1 MMRLLGA
8 LAASKRGNWIVV
20 AIWVVLVAALGPL
33 VLKLPDVTSNETTGF
48 LPASSQSR
56 ELARVAH
63 DRFPGG
69 EIHTALIVYRRA
81 TGLTAADRAAIT
93 ADARAATRLAHVGT
107 PIAPG
112 DPGAPPGLISAKGA
126 VAFTI
131 VPILA
136 AGQKPVKVVI
146 DGLRERAS
154 AAAPGLAAEVTG
166 PAAVDTDLNS
176 AFESQDGLLLAVT
189 GLLVLGLLL
198 LIYRSPAIAMVPLV
212 VVGVA
217 YAVTA
222 GVVYLLAK
230 QGLKVSSTS
239 TSLLLVLMFGAGTDY
254 CLLLAARY
262 VEDLREM
269 ADHRAA
275 LQRAVT
281 RAGPAIVASGFTVI
295 AALLSL
301 LVADVGSTRS
311 LGPVTALGV
320 AVVMLAGVT
329 LLPALLALLGRRAF
343 WPSAEMVAHGGGGP
357 ATEQRAAPQLLPG
370 LGRLP
375 NLSPAPL
382 SDRHPTV
389 RLRDGIWRRLGLRVI
404 GHPVR
409 AIAAVVCL
417 LLVGAI
423 GFTVYHPQ
431 ADILQVFRNGN
442 GSTRGADLLRS
453 GFPPGTLAP
462 NDVLVDRQ
470 DGPLAPADVAGA
482 QARVRVPGVSLV
494 TPVSRR
500 SSDGRAAIFQ
510 VVFADDPYRNP
521 ALERVATIRKR
532 LASGPPGVKAIVG
545 GGSAVQ
551 FDYREAANR
560 DLLVIV
566 PVVLAVIL
574 LTLIVLL
581 RAFVAPVYLIASV
594 ILSYFGILGM
604 SLAFWHYIA
613 GESAFDASV
622 PTFAFIFLV
631 ALGVDYNIFLMDRV
645 REEAALHGTREGLL
659 RALVATGP
667 VITSAGIILAGTF
680 ATLVLLPITILA
692 EVGLTVALGV
702 LIDTFLVRTVLVPA
716 ITSLLG
722 ERSWWPS
729 RVRGPRNTESPGAP
743 ALAARGPAPPR

>member
-1 MMRLLGA
+1 MMRMLGA
-8 LAASKRGNWIVV
+8 LAGSRRANWIVV
-20 AIWVVLVAALGPL
+20 GAWVVLAAALGPL
-33 VLKLPDVTSNETTGF
+33 VLQLPDVTTNETTGF
-48 LPASSQSR
+48 LPGSSQSR
-56 ELARVAH
+56 QLARIAH

-81 TGLTAADRAAIT
+81 GGLTSADRATIA
-93 ADARAATRLAHVGT
+93 AQARVAAALPHVGD
-107 PIAPG
+107 PLAPG
-112 DPGAPPGLISAKGA
+112 DPRAPPGLVSPKGE

-136 AGQKPVKVVI
+136 SGQEEVKAVI
-146 DGLRERAS
+146 DGLRERADAS
-154 AAAPGLAAEVTG
+154 PAGLAAEGTG

-189 GLLVLGLLL
+189 GLLVLGLLM
-198 LIYRSPAIAMVPLV
+198 LIYRSPAIAIVPLV

-262 VEDLREM
+262 TEDLRGT

-275 LQRAVT
+275 LSQAVT
-281 RAGPAIVASGFTVI
+281 RAAPAIVASGFTVM

-320 AVVMLAGVT
+320 ALVMLAGMT

-343 WPSAEMVAHGGGGP
+343 WPSKKLVAYRGP
-357 ATEQRAAPQLLPG
+357 SAARAQPELLPG

-375 NLSPAPL
+375 NLSGAPL
-382 SDRHPTV
+382 SDTHPSV
-389 RLRDGIWRRLGLRVI
+389 RMRDGIWRRLGLRVI
-404 GHPVR
+404 AHPGR
-409 AIAAVVCL
+409 AIAAVVTFL
-417 LLVGAI
+417 LIGAI
-423 GFTVYHPQ
+423 GFSVYHPQ
-431 ADILQVFRNGN
+431 ADILKVFRDGN
-442 GSTRGADLLRS
+442 GSTRGAQLLRA

-462 NDVLVDRQ
+462 NDVLVDRAG
-470 DGPLAPADVAGA
+470 GPLTAADVAAA
-482 QARVRVPGVSLV
+482 QARARVPGVSLV
-494 TPVSRR
+494 SPVTRR

-510 VVFADDPYRNP
+510 VVFADDPYQNP

-532 LASGPPGVKAIVG
+532 LADGPPGVTAIVG

-566 PVVLAVIL
+566 PVVLSVIL

-581 RAFVAPVYLIASV
+581 RALVAPFYLIASV

-604 SLAFWHYIA
+604 SLAFWHYVA

-692 EVGLTVALGV
+692 EVGFTVALGV

-722 ERSWWPS
+722 ERAWWPS
-729 RVRGPRNTESPGAP
+729 RV
-743 ALAARGPAPPR
+743 

>member
-8 LAASKRGNWIVV
+8 LATSKRANWVTL
-20 AIWVVLVAALGPL
+20 AAWVVLAAVAGPF
-33 VLKLPDVTSNETTGF
+33 VLKLPDVTTNETTGF

-56 ELARVAH
+56 ELAKIAH

-69 EIHTALIVYRRA
+69 EIHTTLIVYRRVG
-81 TGLTAADRAAIT
+81 GLTGVDRAAIT
-93 ADARAATRLAHVGT
+93 GQARAAARIPHVG
-107 PIAPG
+107 PPVAPG
-112 DPGAPPGLISAKGA
+112 APGAPPGLVSTKGD

-136 AGQKPVKVVI
+136 AGQKPVKAVI
-146 DGLRERAS
+146 DTLRAHAS
-154 AAAPGLAAEVTG
+154 ASPPGLAAEVTG

-189 GLLVLGLLL
+189 GLLVLGLLM

-222 GVVYLLAK
+222 GIVYLLAK

-262 VEDLREM
+262 TEDLRGT
-269 ADHRAA
+269 ADHRVA
-275 LQRAVT
+275 LERAVR
-281 RAGPAIVASGFTVI
+281 RAGPAILASGFTVI

-320 AVVMLAGVT
+320 AVVMLAGLT

-343 WPSAEMVAHGGGGP
+343 WPSTKLVAHGNASSP
-357 ATEQRAAPQLLPG
+357 ERKTPELLPG
-370 LGRLP
+370 LSRLP
-375 NLSPAPL
+375 NLSGAPL

-417 LLVGAI
+417 LLIGAL
-423 GFTVYHPQ
+423 GFSVYHPQ
-431 ADILQVFRNGN
+431 ADILQVFRDGN
-442 GSTRGADLLRS
+442 GSTRGAELLRS

-462 NDVLVDRQ
+462 NDVLVNRA
-470 DGPLAPADVAGA
+470 GGRLTNADVAA
-482 QARVRVPGVSLV
+482 VRARVGVDGVSLV

-500 SSDGRAAIFQ
+500 SRDGRAAIFQ
-510 VVFADDPYRNP
+510 FVFADDPYRNP
-521 ALERVATIRKR
+521 ALERVAAIRKR
-532 LASGPPGVKAIVG
+532 LAASTPGVSAIVG

-551 FDYREAANR
+551 LDYREAANR

-581 RAFVAPVYLIASV
+581 RALVAPLYLIASV
-594 ILSYFGILGM
+594 LLSYFGILGI

-729 RVRGPRNTESPGAP
+729 RTRRTDLPEPPGVP
-743 ALAARGPAPPR
+743 ALAARGPAPPS

>member
-8 LAASKRGNWIVV
+8 LAASRRANWVT
-20 AIWVVLVAALGPL
+20 VAAWVALAAGLGPL
-33 VLKLPDVTSNETTGF
+33 VLQLPDVTTNETTGF

-81 TGLTAADRAAIT
+81 GGLSGGDRAAIT
-93 ADARAATRLAHVGT
+93 AQARAAARVPHVGQ

-112 DPGAPPGLISAKGA
+112 ELGAPPGLVSRRGD
-126 VAFTI
+126 VAFTV

-136 AGQKPVKVVI
+136 AGQKPVKTVI
-146 DGLRERAS
+146 DALRAS
-154 AAAPGLAAEVTG
+154 ASRSPAGLAAEVTG

-176 AFESQDGLLLAVT
+176 AFGSQDGLLLAVT
-189 GLLVLGLLL
+189 GLLVLGLLM

-212 VVGVA
+212 VVGTA

-262 VEDLREM
+262 TEDLRGT
-269 ADHRAA
+269 ADHRVA
-275 LQRAVT
+275 LSQAVT
-281 RAGPAIVASGFTVI
+281 RAGPAILASGFTVI

-320 AVVMLAGVT
+320 AVVMLAGLT

-343 WPSAEMVAHGGGGP
+343 WPSTKLVAHSSEN
-357 ATEQRAAPQLLPG
+357 ASAQRAMPQLLPG

-375 NLSPAPL
+375 NLSGAPL

-404 GHPVR
+404 AHPVR
-409 AIAAVVCL
+409 AILAVVCL
-417 LLVGAI
+417 LLVGAL
-423 GFTVYHPQ
+423 GFSVYHPQ

-442 GSTRGADLLRS
+442 GSTRGAELLRS

-462 NDVLVDRQ
+462 NDVLVDRRG
-470 DGPLAPADVAGA
+470 GPLTAADVAAA
-482 QARVRVPGVSLV
+482 QARVRVNGVSLV

-500 SSDGRAAIFQ
+500 SRDGRAAIFQ
-510 VVFADDPYRNP
+510 FVFADDPYRNP
-521 ALERVATIRKR
+521 ALGRVATIRKR
-532 LASGPPGVKAIVG
+532 LASTGTGLRAIVG

-551 FDYREAANR
+551 LDYREAANR
-560 DLLVIV
+560 DLFVIV

-581 RAFVAPVYLIASV
+581 RALVAPLYLIASV
-594 ILSYFGILGM
+594 ILSYFGILGI
-604 SLAFWHYIA
+604 SLAFWHFIA
-613 GESAFDASV
+613 GETAFDASV

-729 RVRGPRNTESPGAP
+729 RVQGADRREPPAVP
-743 ALAARGPAPPR
+743 ALATRGPTPPG

>member
-1 MMRLLGA
+1 MMRLLGS
-8 LAASKRGNWIVV
+8 LAASRRANWIVV
-20 AIWVVLVAALGPL
+20 GAWVVLTAALGPL
-33 VLKLPDVTSNETTGF
+33 VLQLPDVTTNETTGF
-48 LPASSQSR
+48 LPSSSQSR
-56 ELARVAH
+56 QLARVAH

-69 EIHTALIVYRRA
+69 EIHTALIVYRRSG
-81 TGLTAADRAAIT
+81 GLTSADRATIAT
-93 ADARAATRLAHVGT
+93 QARVAAALPHVGD
-107 PIAPG
+107 PLAPG
-112 DPGAPPGLISAKGA
+112 DPRAPPELVSPKGE

-136 AGQKPVKVVI
+136 SGQEEVKAVI
-146 DGLRERAS
+146 DGLRERADAS
-154 AAAPGLAAEVTG
+154 PAGLDAEVTG

-189 GLLVLGLLL
+189 GLLVLGLLM
-198 LIYRSPAIAMVPLV
+198 LIYRSPAIAIVPLV

-262 VEDLREM
+262 TEDLRGT

-275 LQRAVT
+275 LSQAVT
-281 RAGPAIVASGFTVI
+281 RAAPAIVASGFTVM

-320 AVVMLAGVT
+320 ALVMLAGLT

-343 WPSAEMVAHGGGGP
+343 WPSTKLVAYRQ
-357 ATEQRAAPQLLPG
+357 ASAAKPQPELLPG

-375 NLSPAPL
+375 NLSGAPL
-382 SDRHPTV
+382 SDTHPSV
-389 RLRDGIWRRLGLRVI
+389 RMRDGIWRRLGLRVI
-404 GHPVR
+404 AHPWR
-409 AIAAVVCL
+409 AIAAVVAFL
-417 LLVGAI
+417 LIGAL
-423 GFTVYHPQ
+423 GLTVYHPQ
-431 ADILQVFRNGN
+431 ADILQVFRDGN
-442 GSTRGADLLRS
+442 GSTRGATLLRA

-462 NDVLVDRQ
+462 NDVLVDRAG
-470 DGPLAPADVAGA
+470 GPLTAADVTAA
-482 QARVRVPGVSLV
+482 QARARVPGVSLV
-494 TPVSRR
+494 SPVTRR

-521 ALERVATIRKR
+521 ALERVGTIRRR
-532 LASGPPGVKAIVG
+532 LAESGPGLSAIVG

-551 FDYREAANR
+551 LDYREAANR

-566 PVVLAVIL
+566 PVVLTVIL

-581 RAFVAPVYLIASV
+581 RALVAPLYLIGSV
-594 ILSYFGILGM
+594 ILSYFGILGI
-604 SLAFWHYIA
+604 SLAFWHYVA

-692 EVGLTVALGV
+692 EVGFTVALGV

-716 ITSLLG
+716 ITSVLG

-729 RVRGPRNTESPGAP
+729 RVRADRAEPP
-743 ALAARGPAPPR
+743 AVPAPGLPGNPA